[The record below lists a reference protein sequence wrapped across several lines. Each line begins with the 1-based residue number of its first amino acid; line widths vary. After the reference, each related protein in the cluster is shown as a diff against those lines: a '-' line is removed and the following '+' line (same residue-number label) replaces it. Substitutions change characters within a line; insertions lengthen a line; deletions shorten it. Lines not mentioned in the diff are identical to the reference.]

1 MQKVIVVVIVFLSQ
15 LGFSQKSVIKK
26 LGDFTKI
33 TSFDQIDVLLVPSNE
48 NKIILT
54 GEGANEVELVT
65 KNNEL
70 KIRMPLTKLLKGES
84 ISATVYYKNI
94 DAVEANEGSRI
105 ASEATFNSINFDVIA
120 KEGSEIKLKLDV
132 ERVAIK
138 VTDGSKVDLVGSA
151 NNQEVLVNTGGIYE
165 AEKLRSKQVSITVN
179 AGGEAAIFTTDFVD
193 AKVRAGGDIV
203 IFGKPK
209 QINQKV
215 IAGGTITE
223 SKE

>member
-1 MQKVIVVVIVFLSQ
+1 MQKVVVVVVVFLSQ
-15 LGFSQKSVIKK
+15 LGFSQNSVTKK
-26 LGDFTKI
+26 LGDFTKV

-48 NKIILT
+48 NKIILS

-65 KNNEL
+65 KNDEL
-70 KIRMPLTKLLKGES
+70 KIRMPLTKLLKGEA

-105 ASEATFNSINFDVIA
+105 ASEATFNSINFDIIA

-132 ERVAIK
+132 ERVSIK
-138 VTDGSKVDLVGSA
+138 ASDGSKIDVEGNA
-151 NNQEVLVNTGGIYE
+151 TNQEVLVNTGGIYE
-165 AEKLRSKQVSITVN
+165 AEKLRSKLVSITVN
-179 AGGEAAIFTTDFVD
+179 AGGEAAIFATDFVD
-193 AKVRAGGDIV
+193 AKVRAGDIV

>member
-1 MQKVIVVVIVFLSQ
+1 MQKVVVVVVVFLSQ
-15 LGFSQKSVIKK
+15 LGFSQNSVTKK
-26 LGDFTKI
+26 LGDFTKV

-48 NKIILT
+48 NKIILS
-54 GEGANEVELVT
+54 GEGASEVELVT
-65 KNNEL
+65 KNDEL
-70 KIRMPLTKLLKGES
+70 KIRMPLTKLLKGEA

-105 ASEATFNSINFDVIA
+105 ASEATFNSINFDIIA

-132 ERVAIK
+132 ERVSIK
-138 VTDGSKVDLVGSA
+138 ASDGSKIDVEGNA
-151 NNQEVLVNTGGIYE
+151 TNQEVLVNTGGIYD
-165 AEKLRSKQVSITVN
+165 AKQLRSKLISITVN
-179 AGGEAAIFTTDFVD
+179 AGGEAAIFATDFVD
-193 AKVRAGGDIV
+193 AKVRAGGNIE

-223 SKE
+223 GKE